1 MINMIKNVA
10 DNPVVLN
17 LLHAFCH
24 LTNSLY
30 SLVTKRLTIY
40 ISYVYSLVFVFHII
54 ALYGADLTYVSLLI
68 IFCIIVCV
76 TNKKILN
83 LDLESPEDTFNKT

>member
-1 MINMIKNVA
+1 MIKNFA
-10 DNPVVLN
+10 DNPVSV
-17 LLHAFCH
+17 FCH
-24 LTNSLY
+24 LTDSLY

-76 TNKKILN
+76 TNKK
-83 LDLESPEDTFNKT
+83 S